1 MGTLALLRGTPAGLE
16 FVFGDEPFEE
26 ASAEV
31 FARLAERPGFY
42 RGSRATAVFVGE
54 DVPATEGF
62 GRFLGSVREYG
73 IELHGLYGNDGA
85 QGLATENGLVFLGAA
100 PRPNVTSL
108 GGKRAAKAQRSITLT
123 ETARSLQADFAGA
136 RSDIAL
142 RRSRGEASV
151 RKPKFAP
158 PPAAAAAPAVAPAVL
173 PAAPP
178 DTLYHRGTVRGG
190 QSLQHFGNIVV
201 VGDVNPGAELVAS
214 GDILVFGA
222 LRGTAHA
229 GAQGDA
235 AARVAALELSP
246 TQLRIATSIAADEQ
260 ARAGRQP
267 EVAFIEGERIAIAPF
282 SKVGFER

>member
-42 RGSRATAVFVGE
+42 RGSRATAVFIGAE
-54 DVPATEGF
+54 LPEPAGF
-62 GRFLGSVREYG
+62 GRFLGSVRECG
-73 IELHGLYGNDGA
+73 IELHGLYGNA
-85 QGLATENGLVFLGAA
+85 SAEGLATDNGLAFLGAA

-158 PPAAAAAPAVAPAVL
+158 APAAASPAPAAPALAPAPV
-173 PAAPP
+173 AG
-178 DTLYHRGTVRGG
+178 TLY
-190 QSLQHFGNIVV
+190 
-201 VGDVNPGAELVAS
+201 
-214 GDILVFGA
+214 
-222 LRGTAHA
+222 
-229 GAQGDA
+229 
-235 AARVAALELSP
+235 
-246 TQLRIATSIAADEQ
+246 
-260 ARAGRQP
+260 
-267 EVAFIEGERIAIAPF
+267 
-282 SKVGFER
+282 